1 MPQDW
6 KAATSAVKLH
16 SCVVVEPGVRKAWMY
31 RYSGFD
37 MLWNICTVR
46 VRRDE
51 FLEEAYF
58 MLHFI
63 YICIYSFLL
72 KLKYFTL
79 LVRSNPWQVW
89 KCFDLHSY
97 YTLCFFFFFFS
108 FKITPAIVF
117 QPCLTSTK
125 DWAWTAFCISNVSH
139 EHVLNSD
146 LEVAD
151 HFLCREATW
160 VILIFNYLKSDYGK
174 RLLIPCVFGVHGHLW
189 RTPGCSLRESL
200 PPVHL

>member
-1 MPQDW
+1 
-6 KAATSAVKLH
+6 
-16 SCVVVEPGVRKAWMY
+16 
-31 RYSGFD
+31 
-37 MLWNICTVR
+37 
-46 VRRDE
+46 
-51 FLEEAYF
+51 

-97 YTLCFFFFFFS
+97 YTLHFFS
-108 FKITPAIVF
+108 FKITLAIVF
-117 QPCLTSTK
+117 QPCLPSTK
-125 DWAWTAFCISNVSH
+125 DSAGTAFCISNVSH
-139 EHVLNSD
+139 EHVWNSD

-151 HFLCREATW
+151 HFLCRETTW

-174 RLLIPCVFGVHGHLW
+174 GLLIPRVFEVHGHLW
-189 RTPGCSLRESL
+189 VKPWMQSEGVFATCALVGGNKALVEGVGEGGDVAVSAEMGFYQIKRRMWGRALS
-200 PPVHL
+200 